1 LPDALPVVVLIQS
14 GEFERTDRV
23 RRERIYPEEMR
34 ARSHELVMTCRA
46 SMLGELVSADCLDG
60 ASAVWSMWAGY
71 LDRRS
76 GRRADLRR
84 LGIPLVIHHG
94 SGHASPRTL
103 DDFVRTLRPERV
115 VPVHTD
121 APEAP
126 AARYENA
133 VLVRDGELWSV

>member
-1 LPDALPVVVLIQS
+1 MPDALPVVVLIQS

-46 SMLGELVSADCLDG
+46 SMLGELVSADRLDG

-84 LGIPLVIHHG
+84 LGIPLVIHWSRSVG
-94 SGHASPRTL
+94 PATKR
-103 DDFVRTLRPERV
+103 RERS
-115 VPVHTD
+115 
-121 APEAP
+121 
-126 AARYENA
+126 RENA
-133 VLVRDGELWSV
+133 SGRRAHAISSGCTGGGWLSLPSDL